1 MPAIAQGSVVEPAPE
16 CAPPEAPAALP
27 QRWQNFAPGVRI
39 VAQAAQRAPAIGE
52 PQLEQKC
59 PLAGSPQL
67 GQLACAPVDGALAGG
82 TVICEIYFELKRA
95 AGERYFGVRT
105 FPHKWPPMSDT
116 VPELEISRVD
126 PREPEAAALISAMTA
141 EITAIYDHKID
152 GAGNF
157 KPEDVLVPGSGFV
170 VGRAGARAV
179 ACGAFRPLSPEIA
192 EVKRMFVDREHRGR
206 GYSAAILRALE
217 RMAGECGYT
226 TVWLETRPLQTAA
239 IALYEKGGYVRIPNY
254 GMYEGKQECLCYGKS
269 LGEAGA

>member
-1 MPAIAQGSVVEPAPE
+1 MPDNSPA
-16 CAPPEAPAALP
+16 L
-27 QRWQNFAPGVRI
+27 Q
-39 VAQAAQRAPAIGE
+39 
-52 PQLEQKC
+52 
-59 PLAGSPQL
+59 
-67 GQLACAPVDGALAGG
+67 
-82 TVICEIYFELKRA
+82 
-95 AGERYFGVRT
+95 
-105 FPHKWPPMSDT
+105 
-116 VPELEISRVD
+116 ISRVD

-170 VGRAGARAV
+170 VGRVGARAV

-206 GYSAAILRALE
+206 GYSAAILTALE

-254 GMYEGKQECLCYGKS
+254 GMYEGKKECLCYGKS

>member
-1 MPAIAQGSVVEPAPE
+1 MP
-16 CAPPEAPAALP
+16 
-27 QRWQNFAPGVRI
+27 
-39 VAQAAQRAPAIGE
+39 
-52 PQLEQKC
+52 
-59 PLAGSPQL
+59 
-67 GQLACAPVDGALAGG
+67 
-82 TVICEIYFELKRA
+82 
-95 AGERYFGVRT
+95 
-105 FPHKWPPMSDT
+105 DT
-116 VPELEISRVD
+116 APELEISRVD

-170 VGRAGARAV
+170 VGRVGGRAV

-192 EVKRMFVDREHRGR
+192 EIAEIAEIKRMFVDREHRGR

-239 IALYEKGGYVRIPNY
+239 IALYEKGGYVRISNY
-254 GMYEGKQECLCYGKS
+254 GMYVGKGECLCYGKE
-269 LGEAGA
+269 L